1 MSDFYQTLGVSRQAD
16 EAEIRRAYRQL
27 AKQHHPDLNGGDA
40 AADAR
45 FKAIN
50 EAYEVLR
57 DPQKRALYDRYG
69 AAAFQ
74 GGGRGAAESPFGGAG
89 DLGDLFEQLF
99 NFGGARRGGR
109 TQQGGAER
117 GESLQ
122 VKLRLDFREAVFGVT
137 KTVQVQRQEGCAT
150 CQGTGAAPGTRP
162 ATCRACQGQGELRQ
176 VQQSVFGQFVNVQA
190 CPACRGR
197 GQVVE
202 KPCEDCRGQGRQAKP
217 RSLEVDVPAGV
228 EDGTQIRLTGEGGHG
243 RLGGPPGD
251 LFVVL
256 QVREDP
262 VFLRQGTD
270 LHLALRLNP
279 ADAALGADLEI
290 PTLEGQ
296 TRLVVPAG
304 TQTGDQFSLEG
315 QGVPFLRRAGRGRLV
330 VTAFVM
336 TPERLG
342 ARERQLF
349 EQLREGLP
357 PSGVEER
364 EGGAAAGSGI
374 WQKIK
379 EFFS

>member
-1 MSDFYQTLGVSRQAD
+1 MSDFYQTLGVARQAD

-74 GGGRGAAESPFGGAG
+74 GGGRGAADSPFGGMG
-89 DLGDLFEQLF
+89 DLGDLFDQLF
-99 NFGGARRGGR
+99 NLGGRARGGR
-109 TQQGGAER
+109 GQQGGGER

-122 VKLRLDFREAVFGVT
+122 VKLRLDFREAVFGVS
-137 KTVQVQRQEGCAT
+137 KTLQVQRQEGCLD
-150 CQGTGAAPGTRP
+150 CQGSGAAAGTRP
-162 ATCRACQGQGELRQ
+162 VTCRGCQGQGEVRQ
-176 VQQSVFGQFVNVQA
+176 VQQSVFGQFVNVQP
-190 CPACRGR
+190 CPSCRGR

-202 KPCEDCRGQGRQAKP
+202 KPCETCRGQGRLAKA

-262 VFLRQGTD
+262 LFLRQGTD

-279 ADAALGADLEI
+279 ADAALGAALDI

-296 TRLVVPAG
+296 TRLDIPAG

-330 VTAFVM
+330 VTAFVA

-342 ARERQLF
+342 SRERQLF
-349 EQLREGLP
+349 EQLREALP
-357 PSGVEER
+357 PSAVVER
-364 EGGAAAGSGI
+364 GAAGGGL

-379 EFFS
+379 DFFA